1 VRYEGIKMN
10 QCALVSVVDD
20 DESVRESLPGLLKE
34 AGFAARAFSS
44 AEEYLASN
52 CIGQTR
58 CLILDISLPGMS
70 GPDLQQELKRRQQD
84 IPIIFITSQED
95 EAIRPRLHE
104 QGAVD
109 CLFKPFSDTALVE
122 AINVAIRVT

>member
-1 VRYEGIKMN
+1 
-10 QCALVSVVDD
+10 
-20 DESVRESLPGLLKE
+20 
-34 AGFAARAFSS
+34 
-44 AEEYLASN
+44 
-52 CIGQTR
+52 
-58 CLILDISLPGMS
+58 MS

-95 EAIRPRLHE
+95 EAIRPRLRE